1 MPESQGFI
9 DLRIGHGAIGVGDDS
24 VWPSFTDV
32 MTVIVMIFLMALVVI
47 MVRNFELDRQLLSTL
62 SAKEATSLANQE
74 LIERLTMLESS
85 LGDTQEQRD
94 LLKASLE
101 LELDR
106 LAALAANTDMISSEL
121 EAVTKRREQLE
132 QANTLLEQKQESAMK
147 EISALTE
154 SELSLHQQI
163 DNLQEQ
169 FSKLELASSEKISGL
184 TGENQSLNEK
194 LDTVSAQ
201 LAEVKLFLKGAQFEN
216 KSLTQEVAELESLN
230 LEAEERYSIASD
242 QIEILKE
249 LIQQRET
256 EITALQSEAETSV
269 QEFRSLQEEYDSL
282 DVRYRKLIRP
292 ARSTAGKQV
301 VEVWIEKF
309 DTGYRYQ
316 IKEPGQVEA
325 TVVDREQM
333 DRQLQ
338 ALKDKFGSAL
348 YTRIVIPEDS
358 ALTYNEAWD
367 FTQEILQKYDYY
379 HQ

>member
-1 MPESQGFI
+1 
-9 DLRIGHGAIGVGDDS
+9 
-24 VWPSFTDV
+24 
-32 MTVIVMIFLMALVVI
+32 
-47 MVRNFELDRQLLSTL
+47 
-62 SAKEATSLANQE
+62 
-74 LIERLTMLESS
+74 
-85 LGDTQEQRD
+85 
-94 LLKASLE
+94 
-101 LELDR
+101 
-106 LAALAANTDMISSEL
+106 
-121 EAVTKRREQLE
+121 
-132 QANTLLEQKQESAMK
+132 
-147 EISALTE
+147 
-154 SELSLHQQI
+154 
-163 DNLQEQ
+163 LQEQ

-256 EITALQSEAETSV
+256 EITALQSEAETSI

>member
-256 EITALQSEAETSV
+256 EITALQSEAETSI

>member
-1 MPESQGFI
+1 MPNSQGFI
-9 DLRIGHGAIGVGDDS
+9 DLRIGHGAIGIGDDS

-47 MVRNFELDRQLLSTL
+47 MVRNFELDRQLLSSL
-62 SAKEATSLANQE
+62 SAKEATSLVNQE
-74 LIERLTMLESS
+74 LIERLMMLESS

-101 LELDR
+101 LELER
-106 LAALAANTDMISSEL
+106 LAALAANKELISGEL
-121 EAVTKRREQLE
+121 DAVTKKREQLE
-132 QANTLLEQKQESAMK
+132 QANTLLEQKQESAMM
-147 EISALTE
+147 EIGELTK

-169 FSKLELASSEKISGL
+169 FSKLELVSSESISGL

-201 LAEVKLFLKGAQFEN
+201 LSEVKLFLKGAQFEN
-216 KSLTQEVAELESLN
+216 KSLTQEVSELEFLN
-230 LEAEERYSIASD
+230 LDAEQKYSIASE
-242 QIEILKE
+242 QVELLRE

-256 EITALQSEAETSV
+256 ENAALQFEAETSV
-269 QEFRSLQEEYDSL
+269 QQYRSLQEEYDSL
-282 DVRYRKLIRP
+282 DVQYRKLIRP

-309 DTGYRYQ
+309 DTGHRYQ

-325 TVVDREQM
+325 KVVDREQM
-333 DRQLQ
+333 NRQLQ

-358 ALTYNEAWD
+358 ALTYNEAWN